1 MNFISPTMSS
11 RFETLHS
18 IRQREILKSSNRIAS
33 GQRFSADPSQ
43 DSGAYR
49 ISQRLEMESKFS
61 SSSQKNLEN
70 AYTLA
75 QQQSDIISS
84 AEELIKRMNTLAY
97 QATDPTSNDFD
108 REVLNREFQDYSK
121 TLESLMFDRTFDP
134 QLLDPQAAEYIDQ
147 TIIYEDEV
155 SSTGA
160 NVKKVDISALAA
172 KVKLWWNTSD
182 ANQTRDR
189 IQLKQGD
196 RWFFDSGEYL
206 SNDGSGT
213 VRSEN
218 VNGEVQDT
226 YGDYFEVDIQPNQIS
241 YTSASDNKG
250 DSNSP
255 LAPGYPKVQAP
266 RGDST
271 VIKIAVNEPGP
282 ENINRTSPTGWS
294 WRLSW
299 DTEKIEGPKGIIDEK
314 GSLYE
319 LSPLGF
325 STLKGYD
332 ISTRVNAAKALERS
346 EQELESL
353 RTQIFTLAK
362 TFSEISLKSEQVNNK
377 KAAQMTALGRINDT
391 DMASEY
397 TNLAKN
403 LLLQKASNHALI
415 HSRLSAENVINLI
428 S

>member
-18 IRQREILKSSNRIAS
+18 IRQREISKSSNRIAS

-49 ISQRLEMESKFS
+49 ISKRLEMESKFS

-70 AYTLA
+70 AYTMA

-97 QATDPTSNDFD
+97 EATDPTSNDFD

-134 QLLDPQAAEYIDQ
+134 QLLDPQSADYIDR
-147 TIIYEDEV
+147 TIVYPDEETDAGV
-155 SSTGA
+155 YT
-160 NVKKVDISALAA
+160 KKIDISAIGG
-172 KVKLWWNTSD
+172 KIKLWWNSF
-182 ANQTRDR
+182 NSEDR

-196 RWFFDSGEYL
+196 RWFFDSGEYR
-206 SNDGSGT
+206 SSDNGRN
-213 VRSEN
+213 VRSEH
-218 VNGEVQDT
+218 VNGSYIE
-226 YGDYFEVDIQPNQIS
+226 GDYFEIDFQPNQIS
-241 YTSASDNKG
+241 YSTALDNKG
-250 DSNSP
+250 GSNSA
-255 LAPGYPKVQAP
+255 LAPGYPRTQAP
-266 RGDST
+266 LGDST
-271 VIKIAVNEPGP
+271 VIDISVNEPGP
-282 ENINRTSPTGWS
+282 EGIVRTGAIDWS
-294 WRLSW
+294 WSISI
-299 DTEKIEGPKGIIDEK
+299 DPQQIEGPKGIIDEK

-353 RTQIFTLAK
+353 RTQIYTLAK
-362 TFSEISLKSEQVNNK
+362 TFSEISLKSEQVGNK
-377 KAAQMTALGRINDT
+377 KAAQITALGRINDT

>member
-1 MNFISPTMSS
+1 MSS

-18 IRQREILKSSNRIAS
+18 IRQREISKSSNRIAS

-49 ISQRLEMESKFS
+49 ISKRLEMESKFS

-97 QATDPTSNDFD
+97 EATDPTSNDFD

-160 NVKKVDISALAA
+160 SVKKVDISALAA

-218 VNGEVQDT
+218 VDG
-226 YGDYFEVDIQPNQIS
+226 
-241 YTSASDNKG
+241 
-250 DSNSP
+250 
-255 LAPGYPKVQAP
+255 
-266 RGDST
+266 
-271 VIKIAVNEPGP
+271 
-282 ENINRTSPTGWS
+282 
-294 WRLSW
+294 
-299 DTEKIEGPKGIIDEK
+299 
-314 GSLYE
+314 
-319 LSPLGF
+319 
-325 STLKGYD
+325 
-332 ISTRVNAAKALERS
+332 
-346 EQELESL
+346 
-353 RTQIFTLAK
+353 
-362 TFSEISLKSEQVNNK
+362 QVYV
-377 KAAQMTALGRINDT
+377 R
-391 DMASEY
+391 
-397 TNLAKN
+397 
-403 LLLQKASNHALI
+403 
-415 HSRLSAENVINLI
+415 
-428 S
+428 